1 MEKSP
6 KRLSDL
12 KDIPNKRRDIGKP
25 QHRENVNSSQ
35 ISQ

>member
-6 KRLSDL
+6 KLLPDL
-12 KDIPNKRRDIGKP
+12 KDIPHKRRDIGKP
-25 QHRENVNSSQ
+25 QHSENVNSSQ